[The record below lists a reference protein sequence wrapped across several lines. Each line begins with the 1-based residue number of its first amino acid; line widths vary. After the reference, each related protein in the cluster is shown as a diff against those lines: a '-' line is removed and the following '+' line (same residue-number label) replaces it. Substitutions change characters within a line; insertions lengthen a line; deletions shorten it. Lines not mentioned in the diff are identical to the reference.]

1 VRPAQSTIH
10 PGSSGYAAP
19 AARPS
24 WAMVIRSFAAKGLL
38 TMPPPALAE
47 VLGE

>member
-10 PGSSGYAAP
+10 RGSSGHAAL

-24 WAMVIRSFAAKGLL
+24 WAMVIRSFAAKGLVTL
-38 TMPPPALAE
+38 PPPALSE
-47 VLGE
+47 LPDE